1 MNRSSLVA
9 IILALAAPAC
19 SASMPSAAASPS
31 EPGGARAESVESVSD
46 APAPQAAPASVMSMS
61 ARSATP
67 SAPSPR
73 APVAAKSAGGVTS
86 APAVAKKGGDEGGKK
101 DDAQNPAFL
110 IMYTGDVSMVVDDGK
125 ASATIDKIVDVA
137 ESEGGHLS
145 GRKDQSV
152 QVRIPSAHFREALSK
167 VSELGDVVHQS
178 VTAEDVSEEYHDAE
192 VRLSNLK
199 ATRQRLQDFLA
210 KAPNVNDMLTLE
222 RELER
227 VSMDIDRIEGR
238 MRYLREHAAFSTL
251 TVALSSRPKAQPLV
265 GTGSPPPPAPKRVMQ
280 LHASWLDD
288 MGVPKLEAP
297 GT

>member
-1 MNRSSLVA
+1 
-9 IILALAAPAC
+9 
-19 SASMPSAAASPS
+19 MPSAAAPS
-31 EPGGARAESVESVSD
+31 SAAGEVQTESVQSASD
-46 APAPQAAPASVMSMS
+46 APPASAPVSVMSMS
-61 ARSATP
+61 NRSAAP
-67 SAPSPR
+67 APPPGAPAAAKPAMAASPSP
-73 APVAAKSAGGVTS
+73 AAAKKSA
-86 APAVAKKGGDEGGKK
+86 DDGGKK

-110 IMYTGDVSMVVDDGK
+110 IMYTGDVNMAVDDGK
-125 ASATIDKIVDVA
+125 VSATIDKIVDVA

-152 QVRIPSAHFREALSK
+152 QVRIPSARFREALSK
-167 VSELGDVVHQS
+167 VSELGEVLHQS
-178 VTAEDVSEEYHDAE
+178 VAAEDVSEEYHDAE

-251 TVALSSRPKAQPLV
+251 TVGLIARPKAQTIVGGGAPL
-265 GTGSPPPPAPKRVMQ
+265 PPAPKRVMQ

-297 GT
+297 GS